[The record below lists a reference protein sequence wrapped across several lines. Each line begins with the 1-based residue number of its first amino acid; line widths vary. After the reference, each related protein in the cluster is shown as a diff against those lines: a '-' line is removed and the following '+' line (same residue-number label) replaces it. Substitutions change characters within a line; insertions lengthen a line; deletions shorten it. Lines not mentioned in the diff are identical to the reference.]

1 MQLTT
6 EQLETYN
13 NQGYLFFPNCFS
25 KSEVEAMKAELPS
38 LLAVDTPGRVLEQ
51 DNTTVRAIHG
61 VHKTT
66 EVFRRLSQTPR
77 IVEPAM
83 KILGSQVYVYQFKI
97 NLKAA
102 FSGDMWP
109 WHQDYIYWLKEDGM
123 PSEQAVNVVI
133 FLDEVN
139 EFNGPIYL
147 IPSSH
152 KEGMISVLN
161 QEEQSIAYQD
171 KSEWISDFTANLK
184 YITPQ
189 RTVTRLIN
197 QYGIIASKGA
207 VGSVLYF
214 HPNCV
219 HGSANNISPYSR
231 NLALFTYNSVNN
243 IPHKV
248 ENPRPEFLV
257 SRDYRPIDLCNN
269 IDRSLV

>member
-25 KSEVEAMKAELPS
+25 KSEVEAMKAELPA
-38 LLAVDTPGRVLEQ
+38 LLAVETPGRVLEQ

-61 VHKTT
+61 VHQTT
-66 EVFRRLSQTPR
+66 EVFHRLSQTPR

-83 KILGSQVYVYQFKI
+83 KILGSQVYVHHFKI

-152 KEGMISVLN
+152 KEGTISVLN
-161 QEEQSIAYQD
+161 QKEQFIAYQD
-171 KSEWISDFTANLK
+171 KPEWISDFTANLK
-184 YITPQ
+184 YVTP
-189 RTVTRLIN
+189 RKTVTRLIN
-197 QYGIIASKGA
+197 QYGIIAPKGA

-219 HGSANNISPYSR
+219 HASANNISPYSR

-243 IPHKV
+243 IPQKV

-257 SRDYRPIDLCNN
+257 SRDYQPIDLYNK
-269 IDRSLV
+269 IERSLV